1 MNLSSGRVSV
11 GSTVTLEMGPRMEKW
26 IIGEVFVGGGQE
38 IVGSTF

>member
-11 GSTVTLEMGPRMEKW
+11 GSTVTLEMGPGTEKW
-26 IIGEVFVGGGQE
+26 VIGDVFGGGGQE